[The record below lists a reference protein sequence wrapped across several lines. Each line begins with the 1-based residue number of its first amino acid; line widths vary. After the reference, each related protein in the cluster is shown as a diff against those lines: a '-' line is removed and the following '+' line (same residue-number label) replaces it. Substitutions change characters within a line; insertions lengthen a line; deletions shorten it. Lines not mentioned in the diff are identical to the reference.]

1 MAKNKNINIGENTI
15 QIVNQNNEDYISLT
29 DMARSQLHEVVIIKW
44 LSLKNTIEYLG
55 EWELLYNPDFNY
67 TEFGIIKNTA
77 GGNNFVLSVKEWI
90 KRTGAIGITAKAGRY
105 GGTYAHKYIAFHFG
119 MWISPKFQ
127 LLLVKEY
134 QRLKNIENDKLQI
147 EWNVKRLLSKANY
160 HIQTD
165 AVEKHIIPKK
175 NYTKNREW
183 LAYAE
188 EADLL
193 NVVLFG
199 CTAKDWRNANP
210 DLDKKN
216 MNIRDFASINELTV
230 LSNIESMNAILIH
243 QGVVK
248 DERFIQLLEI
258 SNYQL
263 KLLNTKDNEKAINQK
278 NKKNGLNE

>member
-1 MAKNKNINIGENTI
+1 MGKEIKIENNSI
-15 QIVNQNNEDYISLT
+15 QIVTQNDEDFISLT

-55 EWELLYNPDFNY
+55 EWELHYNSEFNY

-105 GGTYAHKYIAFHFG
+105 GGTYAHKDIAFHFG

-134 QRLKNIENDKLQI
+134 QRLKDSENDKLQI
-147 EWNVKRLLSKANY
+147 EWDVKRLLSKANY
-160 HIQTD
+160 HLQTD
-165 AVEKHIIPKK
+165 AVQKHIIPKK
-175 NYTKNREW
+175 NYSKNKEW

-193 NVVLFG
+193 NVALFN
-199 CTAKDWRNANP
+199 CTAKDWRESNKQFAEKGLNV
-210 DLDKKN
+210 
-216 MNIRDFASINELTV
+216 RDFASINELTV
-230 LSNIESMNAILIH
+230 LSNIESMNSILIK
-243 QGVVK
+243 QSINK
-248 DERFIQLLEI
+248 QERFKQLQEI
-258 SNYQL
+258 ATYQL
-263 KLLNTKDNEKAINQK
+263 SILNQK
-278 NKKNGLNE
+278 ETSKSLKNESNKKFIK

>member
-1 MAKNKNINIGENTI
+1 MGKEINIENNSI
-15 QIVNQNNEDYISLT
+15 QIVTQNDEDFISLT

-55 EWELLYNPDFNY
+55 EWELLYNPIFNY

-105 GGTYAHKYIAFHFG
+105 GGTYAHKDIAFHFG

-134 QRLKNIENDKLQI
+134 QRLKDSENDKLQI
-147 EWNVKRLLSKANY
+147 EWDVKRLLSKANY
-160 HIQTD
+160 HLQTD
-165 AVEKHIIPKK
+165 AVQKHIIPKK
-175 NYTKNREW
+175 NYSKNKEW

-193 NVVLFG
+193 NVALFSY
-199 CTAKDWRNANP
+199 TTKDWRESNKEFAEKGLNV
-210 DLDKKN
+210 
-216 MNIRDFASINELTV
+216 RDFASINELTEV
-230 LSNIESMNAILIH
+230 SHPIYL
-243 QGVVK
+243 
-248 DERFIQLLEI
+248 
-258 SNYQL
+258 
-263 KLLNTKDNEKAINQK
+263 
-278 NKKNGLNE
+278 